1 MCMRYIRR
9 SSVGARIEAKLLIEL
24 LTSWT
29 VILQGSPDSF
39 DRIQG
44 LDCRCG
50 VWLDKADPHF
60 RYEGRGV
67 FLSMEGAIHVSMNC
81 YNTARARHFEF

>member
-1 MCMRYIRR
+1 M
-9 SSVGARIEAKLLIEL
+9 LIEL

-39 DRIQG
+39 DRVWG

-50 VWLDKADPHF
+50 VWLDKAVLYF
-60 RYEGRGV
+60 RYEGRDV
-67 FLSMEGAIHVSMNC
+67 FLSMEGAIHVSMDC
-81 YNTARARHFEF
+81 YNTAWSWHFEF